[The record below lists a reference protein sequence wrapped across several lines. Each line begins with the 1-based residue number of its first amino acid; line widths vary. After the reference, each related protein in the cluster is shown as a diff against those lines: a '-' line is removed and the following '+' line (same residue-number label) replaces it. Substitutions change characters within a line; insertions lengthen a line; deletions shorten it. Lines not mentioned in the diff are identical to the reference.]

1 MQSIRIGEL
10 FLYKGDYRLCHKSSG
25 MVRKSPQKM
34 SCCPASLFSEI
45 HEPLYDKKTGEQLHY
60 TSLSVLDYA
69 LVTGHKTTVVT
80 LCSVSSFEVP
90 LRRADRYYDHSAP

>member
-1 MQSIRIGEL
+1 MI
-10 FLYKGDYRLCHKSSG
+10 
-25 MVRKSPQKM
+25 
-34 SCCPASLFSEI
+34 
-45 HEPLYDKKTGEQLHY
+45 KTRGQLHY

-90 LRRADRYYDHSAP
+90 QRRADRSYDHSAP